1 MRKTIIAGNWKMN
14 HTGEE
19 GAAVLQS
26 LAARVTAKEGMEVV
40 VAPVFP
46 YLASAVQIAA
56 GSSVT
61 ISAQNMHWK
70 DTGAYTGEVSPAM
83 LVDIGVTHVIIG
95 HSERREYFNET
106 DETVN
111 LKVKAALSHKLTP
124 IVCCGES
131 LEQRE
136 RGEMKVWIE
145 GQIQQAFA
153 DVAAEDMTQVVIAY
167 EPIWA
172 IGTGRTATH
181 EQAQEVCA
189 IIRHKIGTLYDP
201 SLADGISILYGGSVK
216 GGNIAALTQCADID
230 GALVGGASLQ
240 ADDFMDIIDHA
251 VIK

>member
-111 LKVKAALSHKLTP
+111 LK
-124 IVCCGES
+124 E
-131 LEQRE
+131 
-136 RGEMKVWIE
+136 
-145 GQIQQAFA
+145 
-153 DVAAEDMTQVVIAY
+153 
-167 EPIWA
+167 
-172 IGTGRTATH
+172 IGRAH
-181 EQAQEVCA
+181 V
-189 IIRHKIGTLYDP
+189 
-201 SLADGISILYGGSVK
+201 
-216 GGNIAALTQCADID
+216 
-230 GALVGGASLQ
+230 
-240 ADDFMDIIDHA
+240 
-251 VIK
+251 